1 MNSPIQTT
9 SRKNNR
15 TQNYLVG
22 AVAGLLFGLL
32 SAYMFNRSG
41 GEVDLPPGTTR
52 VKSGE
57 LLGLALAALGVM
69 RQISE
74 LGRPDLKQGKRR

>member
-22 AVAGLLFGLL
+22 AVAGLSGLL

-41 GEVDLPPGTTR
+41 GEVDLPPGTTH
-52 VKSGE
+52 KSGE